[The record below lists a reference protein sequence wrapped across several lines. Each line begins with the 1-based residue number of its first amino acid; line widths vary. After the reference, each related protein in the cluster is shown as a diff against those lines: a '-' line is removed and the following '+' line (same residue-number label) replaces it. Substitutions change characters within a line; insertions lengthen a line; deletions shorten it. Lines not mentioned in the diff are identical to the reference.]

1 MSAEENTAEFKTIQ
15 KRFRKYSQIWGFPTE
30 SNRWE
35 GQHFVENE
43 SKGLT

>member
-1 MSAEENTAEFKTIQ
+1 MSSEEITAEFKTTQ
-15 KRFRKYSQIWGFPTE
+15 TWFRKYSQIWGFPTE

-35 GQHFVENE
+35 GCHFVENE